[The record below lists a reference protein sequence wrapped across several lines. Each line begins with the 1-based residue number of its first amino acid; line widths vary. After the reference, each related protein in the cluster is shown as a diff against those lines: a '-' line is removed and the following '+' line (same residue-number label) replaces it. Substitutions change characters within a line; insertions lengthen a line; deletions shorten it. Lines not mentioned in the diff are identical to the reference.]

1 MGRAQLSALFPLP
14 GTENGS
20 FCSAQSLFTQASS
33 PPSAPGTVL
42 LSSALLSLPLG
53 KFHWDPKSSI
63 PPDVISSILE
73 VTPEHAYN
81 LSSSSFLSKLIQEK
95 SSLNLSRILAP
106 PSPVS
111 WYILERLQ
119 PKLYFF
125 SASFSFSPLFLAC
138 SLPCSFVPLSVIYK
152 TFPSVFFILWR
163 FLSRT
168 PGLSALSCPW
178 LVPLSLC
185 SVTSGFS

>member
-1 MGRAQLSALFPLP
+1 MGRAQLSALFPP
-14 GTENGS
+14 PRIENGS

-73 VTPEHAYN
+73 VTPEHPYN

-95 SSLNLSRILAP
+95 SSLNFSRILAP

-111 WYILERLQ
+111 WYILESLQ

-138 SLPCSFVPLSVIYK
+138 SLPWSFVPLSVIYK
-152 TFPSVFFILWR
+152 TFPSMFFIL
-163 FLSRT
+163 
-168 PGLSALSCPW
+168 
-178 LVPLSLC
+178 
-185 SVTSGFS
+185 